1 MPLETIRSSGTI
13 LAGLF
18 FTEVFGNHAGAR
30 VLPALVSLSS
40 FGNILAVLI
49 GHARIIREIGR
60 QGVLPYPRVW
70 ASTRPFG
77 TALVP
82 LLVSWLLTV
91 IVIIA
96 PPAGDAFN
104 FIVDLQSYPSNV
116 FTLLSFAGLY
126 IIRRRRAKAGLP
138 GVGYRAWHVAIVFS
152 CAISVLLLV
161 MPWVPPTGG
170 IYGGDV
176 SFLYCT
182 YCIVGIGILAGCGA
196 FWYVTIKW
204 LPRVREYAIADE
216 TVYEE
221 DGTAYNKLVKVWA
234 DGRRT

>member
-1 MPLETIRSSGTI
+1 MPLDTIRSSGTI

-18 FTEVFGNHAGAR
+18 FTEVFGDHAGAR
-30 VLPALVSLSS
+30 VLPALVALSS
-40 FGNILAVLI
+40 FGNILAVLV

-60 QGVLPYPRVW
+60 QGVLPYPKAW
-70 ASTRPFG
+70 SSTWPFG
-77 TALVP
+77 TATLP

-91 IVIIA
+91 IVIVA

-104 FIVDLQSYPSNV
+104 FVVDLQSYPANV

-126 IIRRRRAKAGLP
+126 IIRRRRARAGLP
-138 GVGYRAWHVAIVFS
+138 GVGFRAPHVAVVFS

-161 MPWVPPTGG
+161 MPWVPPTAG

-182 YCIVGIGILAGCGA
+182 YCIVGLGILGLCAL
-196 FWYVTIKW
+196 FWYVTIKL
-204 LPRVREYAIADE
+204 LPRVRGYVISDE